1 MLGVG
6 ERRGNCHFSLGSF
19 EKAFK
24 VTFEQRAEGNEGK
37 SHTDIRGNIY

>member
-6 ERRGNCHFSLGSF
+6 ERQGKLPFSLGSF

-24 VTFEQRAEGNEGK
+24 VTLEQRAEGNEGK
-37 SHTDIRGNIY
+37 SHTDICGNFY